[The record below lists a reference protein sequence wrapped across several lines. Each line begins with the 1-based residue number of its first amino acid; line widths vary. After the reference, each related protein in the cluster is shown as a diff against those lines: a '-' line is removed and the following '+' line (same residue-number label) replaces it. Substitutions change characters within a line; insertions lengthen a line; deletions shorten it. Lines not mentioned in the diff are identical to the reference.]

1 MSKKKSKK
9 HNKKKDIKKQ
19 SHSKFLHDGII
30 IDVPYDEVIRKDI
43 SIIKEAIDR
52 LPQNNSNK
60 PTIFIEFF
68 DIPSDAVE
76 CICKSHFSQ
85 VEPFVLEISMLSP
98 LSAFSLSR

>member
-9 HNKKKDIKKQ
+9 HSKKKNIKKQ
-19 SHSKFLHDGII
+19 NHSKFWNDGLI
-30 IDVPYDEVIRKDI
+30 IDVPFDEVIRKDI
-43 SIIKEAIDR
+43 SIIKEAVDR

-76 CICKSHFSQ
+76 CNPGAI
-85 VEPFVLEISMLSP
+85 VLKLYEYLYVAISKYP
-98 LSAFSLSR
+98 